1 MTSNSQ
7 YIKTFDEEFRKE
19 SDILTQPSTLI
30 AKVNTNDKQIAFTYD
45 SGFEDNET
53 YQILNILKK
62 HKVKATFF
70 LTGVWVEKF
79 SELAKSIAYEGHEIG
94 NHSYDHPDMV
104 NISHDEIVENILKGE
119 NAIKKIIGI
128 DPHPLFREPFGSWN
142 KKVFKAVGAAG
153 YKYSIYW
160 SIDTIDWQHP
170 STRVIVNR
178 ILRKAKGGDIALM
191 HVDGNH
197 TAEATDIAIR
207 NLRATGFRFVTIG
220 ELLKYK

>member
-1 MTSNSQ
+1 MNVDSQ
-7 YIKTFDEEFRKE
+7 YIK
-19 SDILTQPSTLI
+19 PSTLI
-30 AKVNTNDKQIAFTYD
+30 INANTNHKQIAFTYD

-53 YQILNILKK
+53 YQILDVLKK

-70 LTGVWVEKF
+70 LTGIWVEKF
-79 SELAKSIAYEGHEIG
+79 PEVAKRIAYEGHEIG

-104 NISHDEIVENILKGE
+104 NISHDEIVKNILKGE
-119 NAIKKIIGI
+119 DAIKKIIGVT
-128 DPHPLFREPFGSWN
+128 PCPLFREPFGSWN

-170 STRVIVNR
+170 TTRVIVNR
-178 ILRKAKGGDIALM
+178 ILRKAQGGDIVLM
-191 HVDGNH
+191 HISGNH

-207 NLRATGFRFVTIG
+207 NLKAFGFKFVTVG
-220 ELLKYK
+220 ELLKH